1 MPSFSRIIRRTFAT
15 AAAVETAVPA
25 TPRSMSSV
33 LYKERNF
40 NRLVDQ
46 FKKSSAFDRFR
57 TKNGVYENV
66 VRRLASAGRFDQIH
80 EILDHQKG
88 FRDIKKEG
96 FVARLICLY
105 GKYRMFDYAR
115 QLFDEMP
122 KLECDRT
129 VVSLNALLTAS
140 VNSKKFGENGALYTE
155 LPEKLGIKLDG
166 VSYNII
172 VKGFCENGDFEH
184 AIGMLDE
191 MEKMGFSPNVI
202 TFNTLLN
209 CLYRKNR
216 PDDGDRVWQMME
228 EKGVVPDIKSYSSKL
243 VGFVSRKKMKEAVEL
258 IREIESKG
266 IKPDLFCYNALI
278 KGYASDGNLEEVKAW
293 HKHIVKNTEYDP
305 DKATFGTI
313 IPLACEKGD
322 ANYAYELSKDIFD
335 LGCLID
341 PPTLQ
346 RAVDELVKQ
355 SRMKEAEEIQLL
367 GRNNKYCRYI
377 LLVPANE

>member
-1 MPSFSRIIRRTFAT
+1 MPGFSRILRRTLAT
-15 AAAVETAVPA
+15 VAAEATFPTSPSAAA
-25 TPRSMSSV
+25 SY

-40 NRLVDQ
+40 NRIVDQ
-46 FKKSSAFDRFR
+46 FKKSSALDHFR

-105 GKYRMFDYAR
+105 GKHGMFDYAR
-115 QLFDEMP
+115 KLFDEMP
-122 KLECDRT
+122 QLECDRT

-140 VNSKKFGENGALYTE
+140 VNSKKFNENEALYTE

-166 VSYNII
+166 VSYNVI
-172 VKGFCENGDFEH
+172 VKGFCESGDFER
-184 AIGMLDE
+184 ALAMLNE

-209 CLYRKNR
+209 FLYRKNR
-216 PDDGDRVWQMME
+216 PEDGDRVWRMME
-228 EKGVVPDIKSYSSKL
+228 EKGVAPDVRSYSSKL
-243 VGFVSRKKMKEAVEL
+243 VGLTSRKKMKEAVEL
-258 IREIESKG
+258 IDEIKSKG
-266 IKPDLFCYNALI
+266 IKPDLFCYNSLI
-278 KGYASDGNLEEVKAW
+278 KGYANEGDLDEVKTW

-305 DKATFGTI
+305 DKATFGII

-322 ANYAYELSKDIFD
+322 ADYAYQLCKDIFH

-346 RAVDELVKQ
+346 KAVDELVKQ
-355 SRMKEAEEIQLL
+355 SRMKEAEEVRLL
-367 GRNNKYCRYI
+367 GRNNKYFRYI
-377 LLVPANE
+377 LQVPATE